1 MRKLEMYFT
10 KYPSIANGSKKPTD
24 AEPNFRLYTFD
35 HMLKAYLPNCMLICR
50 TVQEI
55 RCQIM

>member
-1 MRKLEMYFT
+1 MYFT

-24 AEPNFRLYTFD
+24 AEPNSRLYTFD
-35 HMLKAYLPNCMLICR
+35 HMLKAYLPNCMLIR
-50 TVQEI
+50 RIVQEI

>member
-1 MRKLEMYFT
+1 MYYT
-10 KYPSIANGSKKPTD
+10 TEVIPLLQTVVKPIE
-24 AEPNFRLYTFD
+24 AEPNSRLYTFSY
-35 HMLKAYLPNCMLICR
+35 KAYLPNCMLIRR